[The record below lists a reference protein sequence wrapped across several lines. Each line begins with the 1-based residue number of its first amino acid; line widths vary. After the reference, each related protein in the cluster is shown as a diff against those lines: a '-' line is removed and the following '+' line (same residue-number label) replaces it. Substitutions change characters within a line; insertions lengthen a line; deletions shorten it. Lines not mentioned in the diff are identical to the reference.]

1 MTGEMTAEFVAL
13 ARSLERRDRLSPE
26 ERSLIEQ
33 LPARKRRFDSG
44 DELVV
49 EHSEPS
55 ESCLILTGIVARAQ
69 FLPDGKRQLTAV
81 HIAGDFVDL
90 HALLLKLMDHSVV
103 ALTPCDA
110 AFVPHS
116 SLIAAFEA
124 SPHLGRLFWLSTV
137 IDGAI
142 ERAWVTS
149 LGRRSA
155 SVHLAHLI
163 CELFVRLETVGLVR
177 GNSFD
182 FPITQTDISDMIGLS
197 LVHTNRTIQ
206 DLRSSGLIT
215 WERKVV
221 TIPDQQRLRDFAEF
235 DPTYLNLINRPR

>member
-1 MTGEMTAEFVAL
+1 MTGDFGAL

-26 ERSLIEQ
+26 EHRLIAQ
-33 LPARKRRFDSG
+33 LPARKRRFESG
-44 DELVV
+44 GELVA

-55 ESCLILTGIVARAQ
+55 ESCLILSGFVARAQ

-90 HALLLKLMDHSVV
+90 HALLLKVMDHSVV
-103 ALTPCDA
+103 ALTPCEA
-110 AFVPHS
+110 AFMPHT
-116 SLIAAFEA
+116 SLVALIEAA
-124 SPHLGRLFWLSTV
+124 PHLGRLFWLSTV

-142 ERAWVTS
+142 ERNWVTS
-149 LGRRSA
+149 LGRRA
-155 SVHLAHLI
+155 ANVHLAHLI

-182 FPITQTDISDMIGLS
+182 FPLRQSDIADMIGLS

-206 DLRSSGLIT
+206 ELRTSGLIT
-215 WERKVV
+215 WERKVM
-221 TIPDQQRLRDFAEF
+221 TIVDQQRLREFAEF
-235 DPTYLNLINRPR
+235 DPTYLNLVQRPR

>member
-1 MTGEMTAEFVAL
+1 MAWALSFAVA
-13 ARSLERRDRLSPE
+13 P
-26 ERSLIEQ
+26 
-33 LPARKRRFDSG
+33 
-44 DELVV
+44 
-49 EHSEPS
+49 
-55 ESCLILTGIVARAQ
+55 
-69 FLPDGKRQLTAV
+69 
-81 HIAGDFVDL
+81 
-90 HALLLKLMDHSVV
+90 
-103 ALTPCDA
+103 
-110 AFVPHS
+110 
-116 SLIAAFEA
+116 
-124 SPHLGRLFWLSTV
+124 
-137 IDGAI
+137 
-142 ERAWVTS
+142 TS

>member
-1 MTGEMTAEFVAL
+1 MTAEFGAL
-13 ARSLERRDRLSPE
+13 ARALERRDRLSAE
-26 ERSLIEQ
+26 ERRLIEE

-44 DELVV
+44 EELVA

-55 ESCLILTGIVARAQ
+55 ESCLLLNGFVARAQ

-90 HALLLKLMDHSVV
+90 HALLLKVLDHSIV
-103 ALTPCDA
+103 ALTSCEA
-110 AFVPHS
+110 AFVPHA
-116 SLIAAFEA
+116 SLVAAVEA
-124 SPHLGRLFWLSTV
+124 APHLGRLFWLSTV

-142 ERAWVTS
+142 QRTWVTS

-155 SVHLAHLI
+155 AVHLAHLI
-163 CELFVRLETVGLVR
+163 CELFVRLEIVGLVR

-182 FPITQTDISDMIGLS
+182 FPLTQTDIADMIGLS

-206 DLRSSGLIT
+206 EMRSSGLII
-215 WERKVV
+215 WGRKVL
-221 TIPDQQRLRDFAEF
+221 TIIDQQRLRDFAEF
-235 DPTYLNLINRPR
+235 DPTYLNLVNRPR